1 MNQYRPVAKS
11 SFTLYGPG
19 NLLMEA
25 GRNLG
30 PFNTNNGSGGGIL
43 AIGNGANLGT
53 TNSVK
58 PYLPLAG
65 ADITL
70 RYGVAGG
77 IDYAGAIAKYGDAAT
92 AAASGI
98 DFVAGIIPK
107 LEQLL
112 EQLIVERAKA
122 AGMANPSVDVTLSPA
137 EAADLFTALPTL
149 AINGKLAALAEKA
162 GFGGLTAIR

>member
-1 MNQYRPVAKS
+1 MAKS

-77 IDYAGAIAKYGDAAT
+77 TDYASRHRQVRRCSDGSRQRHRLRGGDHPQARAAPR
-92 AAASGI
+92 AV
-98 DFVAGIIPK
+98 DRRAGQGRRHRQP
-107 LEQLL
+107 
-112 EQLIVERAKA
+112 
-122 AGMANPSVDVTLSPA
+122 DVST
-137 EAADLFTALPTL
+137 
-149 AINGKLAALAEKA
+149 
-162 GFGGLTAIR
+162 